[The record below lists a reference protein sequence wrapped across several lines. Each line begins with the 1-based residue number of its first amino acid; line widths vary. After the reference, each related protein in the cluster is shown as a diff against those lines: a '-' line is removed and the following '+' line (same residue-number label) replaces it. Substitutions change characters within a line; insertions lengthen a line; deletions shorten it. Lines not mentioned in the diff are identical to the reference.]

1 MSFQLLNGLNPP
13 PFLYLVNMT
22 MCCISR
28 HHKLEHLHKEHGSAM
43 LNGAVKASMM

>member
-13 PFLYLVNMT
+13 PFQCLVNIS

-28 HHKLEHLHKEHGSAM
+28 HYKAEEHLHREHGSAM
-43 LNGAVKASMM
+43 LNGAVESVM